1 MNSQRIENL
10 FRNLQKDPRS
20 VFYSITTL
28 SKSIINKAHRPFY
41 EKDVVFVNL
50 YKKLEDKNFYQKKE
64 ILPLVTPFFNQKS
77 NVDHSTLYSI
87 SKPFDLV
94 HGDIADTRL
103 LAKSAID
110 PKYCLLL
117 VDLFTSKIYVYPM
130 KNRSLL
136 AKKLCLFYGDIK
148 NKRTGK
154 LRLQTD
160 LEFKQNAI
168 KKLNAEFNVEMFHT
182 KIRGGKAF
190 AAEQKIREFKKILLR
205 SKRLEKERGKRL
217 KRNDL
222 IKKAA
227 QNMNETISTKYQ
239 LAPETIEKRSLNS
252 NYGKYFQE
260 IYDFM
265 SLRKIET
272 NQSRNDRYNE
282 KIDRRKKRLRRPLN
296 IHEKVL
302 VLAERLK
309 KKDAPGNLYKA
320 STENKP
326 FFNRKRIFTIYK
338 RVKLNNGTFLY
349 WIEENGKKIEG
360 RFLRQE
366 LFALNNQFEK

>member
-77 NVDHSTLYSI
+77 NVDRSTLYSI
-87 SKPFDLV
+87 TKPFDLV
-94 HGDIADTRL
+94 HGDIADTRF
-103 LAKSAID
+103 LAKSAVD

-136 AKKLCLFYGDIK
+136 AKKVCLFYEDIK

-160 LEFKQNAI
+160 LEFKQNQI
-168 KKLNAEFNVEMFHT
+168 KKVNTEFNVEMFHT
-182 KIRGGKAF
+182 KIRGWKAF
-190 AAEQKIREFKKILLR
+190 AAEQTIREFKKILLR

-217 KRNDL
+217 KPNDL

-227 QNMNETISTKYQ
+227 QNMNQTISTKYQ
-239 LAPETIEKRSLNS
+239 LAPETIEKRSFNP
-252 NYGKYFQE
+252 NDGKYFQE
-260 IYDFM
+260 IYDFVR
-265 SLRKIET
+265 LRKIEI
-272 NQSRNDRYNE
+272 N
-282 KIDRRKKRLRRPLN
+282 
-296 IHEKVL
+296 
-302 VLAERLK
+302 
-309 KKDAPGNLYKA
+309 
-320 STENKP
+320 
-326 FFNRKRIFTIYK
+326 
-338 RVKLNNGTFLY
+338 
-349 WIEENGKKIEG
+349 
-360 RFLRQE
+360 
-366 LFALNNQFEK
+366 